1 MALRVRA
8 GVGVLTGAGAAVLAA
23 GPVQGVEVL
32 GVGVGQGV
40 EVSLGGGDLGVAHP
54 VHDGFEVGTAGE
66 QPGGMSVAEVMDADV
81 EVDSGDLDGGQP
93 DAGAEGVPRDR
104 GALAGR
110 EQQIVGTQAPG
121 GDPVGQLG
129 DQVGRQ
135 AQGAGLVVLGGRAW

>member
-1 MALRVRA
+1 MLTRA
-8 GVGVLTGAGAAVLAA
+8 GATVLAA

-40 EVSLGGGDLGVAHP
+40 EVYLGGGDLGVAHP
-54 VHDGFEVGTAGE
+54 VHDGFEVGPAGE
-66 QPGGMSVAEVMDADV
+66 EPGGVGVAEVVDADV
-81 EVDSGDLDGGQP
+81 EVDSGGFDGGAP
-93 DAGAEGVPRDR
+93 DAGAEGVPGDR

-129 DQVGRQ
+129 DQVGRR